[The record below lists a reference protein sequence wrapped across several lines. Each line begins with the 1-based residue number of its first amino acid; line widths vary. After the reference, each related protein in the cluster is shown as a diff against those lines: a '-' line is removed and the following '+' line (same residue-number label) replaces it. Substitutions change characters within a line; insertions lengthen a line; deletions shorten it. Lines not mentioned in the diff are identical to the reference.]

1 MIWQI
6 YKVFFTY
13 HFTRSLSFVAAAK
26 FSLFTFHFSL
36 KIANFAN
43 SFAKLQCTRQFKEK
57 QAFLLH
63 CSRFFVTLASPKLL
77 HLGKAQINLAF
88 HSTFRNFANKNKTF
102 YNTTMLQIRCKNN
115 NMTKSFPEGTSLLD
129 VYQEFADDIKLPYP
143 VVSAKVNNASQ
154 GLKFRLYQNRDVEF
168 LDAREGSG
176 HRVYVRS
183 LCFVLYKATQDL
195 FPGSKLFIEHTIS
208 RGYYCNFKKKGYEPM
223 VEGDVEK
230 IRERMQEII
239 NLDMPFRRNEATTEE
254 ALRVFAERG
263 LTDKVK
269 LLESSGQIYSDYYM
283 LGDTADY
290 YYGPLVPS
298 AGYLTVWGLETY
310 HDGMLLRVPDW
321 NNPTQLAEKVDMPK
335 TYEMFAE
342 KTKWDI
348 IMRLSNAGDVN
359 KAILKGHASELIQVS
374 EALQEKKIV
383 QIAEEIDRR
392 FHDEENPVR
401 MVLIT
406 GPSSS
411 GKTTFCKR
419 LSVQLLACGLRPLSF
434 STDDYFVNRLDT
446 PKLPNGDYDFDNI
459 ETVEYHLLED
469 HLLRLMKGERVEIP
483 EYNFV
488 TGKREWNGKKLKL
501 AGDTVLIIE
510 GIHAL
515 NPLLTKKIPDSLK
528 YKIYI
533 SALTSIS
540 LDDHNWIP
548 VRDNR
553 LLRRIIRDY
562 NKGAYTAQQTIA
574 QWKNVCEAEDQW
586 IFPFQETADAMFNS
600 ALNIEF
606 AVLRTHAEII
616 LASVPKNCDEYAEA
630 HRLLKFLRY
639 FIPISDKEIPPTS
652 IMREFVGGSSF
663 KYPR

>member
-1 MIWQI
+1 
-6 YKVFFTY
+6 
-13 HFTRSLSFVAAAK
+13 
-26 FSLFTFHFSL
+26 
-36 KIANFAN
+36 
-43 SFAKLQCTRQFKEK
+43 
-57 QAFLLH
+57 
-63 CSRFFVTLASPKLL
+63 
-77 HLGKAQINLAF
+77 
-88 HSTFRNFANKNKTF
+88 
-102 YNTTMLQIRCKNN
+102 MLQIRCKNN
-115 NMTKSFPEGTSLLD
+115 NVTKSFPEGCSLLD
-129 VYQEFADDIKLPYP
+129 VYQEFQDDIKLPYP

-183 LCFVLYKATQDL
+183 LSFVLYKATQDI
-195 FPGSKLFIEHTIS
+195 FPGSKLFIEHALC
-208 RGYYCNFKKKGYEPM
+208 RGYYCNFKKKNADPLTDE
-223 VEGDVEK
+223 DVAL
-230 IRERMQEII
+230 ISQRMQEII
-239 NLDMPFRRNEATTEE
+239 NLDMPFRRTEATTEE
-254 ALRVFAERG
+254 AIRVFAERG
-263 LTDKVK
+263 FSDKVK
-269 LLESSGQIYSDYYM
+269 LLETSGQIYSDYYT
-283 LGDTADY
+283 LGDTVDY

-298 AGYLTVWGLETY
+298 AGYLKVWGLERY
-310 HDGMLLRVPDW
+310 EQGLLLRVPDW
-321 NNPTQLAEKVDMPK
+321 NNPNQLAEKVDQPK
-335 TYEMFAE
+335 TFEMFAE

-359 KAILKGHASELIQVS
+359 KAIMRGHASELIQVS

-383 QIAEEIDRR
+383 QIAEDIESR
-392 FHDEENPVR
+392 FHREQDPVR
-401 MVLIT
+401 IVLIT

-419 LSVQLLACGLRPLSF
+419 LSVQLLACGLRPVSF
-434 STDDYFVNRLDT
+434 STDDYFVNRVDT

-459 ETVEYHLLED
+459 EAVEYSLLED
-469 HLLRLMKGERVEIP
+469 HLLRLMQGERVEIP

-501 AGDTVLIIE
+501 GSDTVLIIE

-515 NPLLTKKIPDSLK
+515 NPLLTKKLPDTLK

-562 NKGAYTAQQTIA
+562 NKGAFTAQQTIA
-574 QWKNVCEAEDQW
+574 QWKNVMEAENQW
-586 IFPFQETADAMFNS
+586 IFPYQESADVMFNS

-616 LASVPKNCDEYAEA
+616 LSSVPKNCPEYSEA
-630 HRLLKFLRY
+630 HRLLKFIHFFL
-639 FIPISDKEIPPTS
+639 PVSDKEIPPTS

-663 KYPR
+663 KY

>member
-1 MIWQI
+1 
-6 YKVFFTY
+6 
-13 HFTRSLSFVAAAK
+13 
-26 FSLFTFHFSL
+26 
-36 KIANFAN
+36 
-43 SFAKLQCTRQFKEK
+43 
-57 QAFLLH
+57 
-63 CSRFFVTLASPKLL
+63 
-77 HLGKAQINLAF
+77 
-88 HSTFRNFANKNKTF
+88 
-102 YNTTMLQIRCKNN
+102 MLQIRCKNIN
-115 NMTKSFPEGTSLLD
+115 VTKSFPEGTSLLD
-129 VYQEFADDIKLPYP
+129 VYQDFQDEINLPYP
-143 VVSAKVNNASQ
+143 VVSAKVNNVSQ
-154 GLKFRLYQNRDVEF
+154 GLKFRLFQNRDVEF

-183 LCFVLYKATQDL
+183 LSFLLYKATQDI
-195 FPGSKLFIEHTIS
+195 FPSSKLFIEHS
-208 RGYYCNFKKKGYEPM
+208 LCRGYYCNFKKGVRRQESGDGRQ
-223 VEGDVEK
+223 ETGDRSQLTDEDVERIK
-230 IRERMQEII
+230 TRMQEIVD
-239 NLDMPFRRNEATTEE
+239 LDMPFRRTEATTEE
-254 ALRVFAERG
+254 TIRVFTERG
-263 LTDKVK
+263 FFDKVK
-269 LLESSGQIYSDYYM
+269 LLETSGQVYSDYYT
-283 LGDTADY
+283 LGDTVDY

-298 AGYLTVWGLETY
+298 AGYLKVWDLERY
-310 HDGMLLRVPDW
+310 EDGMLLRVPDW
-321 NNPTQLAEKVDMPK
+321 NNPSQVAEKVSQPK
-335 TYEMFAE
+335 TFGMFAE
-342 KTKWDI
+342 KTRWDI

-359 KAILKGHASELIQVS
+359 KAIMRSHASELIQVS

-383 QIAEEIDRR
+383 QIAEEIERR
-392 FHDEENPVR
+392 FHQEQDPVR
-401 MVLIT
+401 IVLIT

-419 LSVQLLACGLRPLSF
+419 LSVQLLACGLRPVSF
-434 STDDYFVNRLDT
+434 STDDYFVNRVDT

-459 ETVEYHLLED
+459 ETVEYALLED
-469 HLLRLMKGERVEIP
+469 HLQRLMQGERVEIP

-488 TGKREWNGKKLKL
+488 TGKREYNGKKLKL

-515 NPLLTKKIPDSLK
+515 NPLLTKKLPDSLK

-574 QWKNVCEAEDQW
+574 QWKNVCQAEDQW
-586 IFPFQETADAMFNS
+586 IFPYQETADVMFNS

-616 LASVPKNCDEYAEA
+616 LASVPRNCPEYSEA
-630 HRLLKFLRY
+630 HRLLKFIHFFL
-639 FIPISDKEIPPTS
+639 PVSDKEIPPTS

-663 KYPR
+663 KY

>member
-1 MIWQI
+1 
-6 YKVFFTY
+6 
-13 HFTRSLSFVAAAK
+13 
-26 FSLFTFHFSL
+26 
-36 KIANFAN
+36 
-43 SFAKLQCTRQFKEK
+43 
-57 QAFLLH
+57 
-63 CSRFFVTLASPKLL
+63 
-77 HLGKAQINLAF
+77 
-88 HSTFRNFANKNKTF
+88 
-102 YNTTMLQIRCKNN
+102 MLQIRCKNIN
-115 NMTKSFPEGTSLLD
+115 VTKSFPEGTSLLD
-129 VYQEFADDIKLPYP
+129 VYHEFADEINLPFP
-143 VVSAKVNNASQ
+143 VVSAKVNNTSQ
-154 GLKFRLYQNRDVEF
+154 GLKFRLFQNRDVEF

-183 LCFVLYKATQDL
+183 LCFVLYKATQDV

-208 RGYYCNFKKKGYEPM
+208 RGYYCNFKKKGNEPLTDN
-223 VEGDVEK
+223 DVEL
-230 IRERMQEII
+230 ICQRMSEIV
-239 NLDMPFRRNEATTEE
+239 NLDMPFRRSEATNEE
-254 ALRVFAERG
+254 AIRVFAERG
-263 LTDKVK
+263 FTDKVK
-269 LLESSGQIYSDYYM
+269 LLETSGQIYSDYYM

-298 AGYLTVWGLETY
+298 AGYLKVWGLERY
-310 HDGMLLRVPDW
+310 HSGMLLRVPDW
-321 NNPTQLAEKVDMPK
+321 HNPMVLAEKVDMPK
-335 TYEMFAE
+335 TYSMFAE
-342 KTKWDI
+342 KTRWDI

-383 QIAEEIDRR
+383 QIAEEIDQR
-392 FHDEENPVR
+392 FRAEKNPVR
-401 MVLIT
+401 IVLIT

-419 LSVQLLACGLRPLSF
+419 LSIQLLACGLRPYSI
-434 STDDYFVNRLDT
+434 STDDYFVNRVDT

-459 ETVEYHLLED
+459 EAVEYKLLEE
-469 HLLRLMKGERVEIP
+469 HLSRLMKGERVEVP

-488 TGKREWNGKKLKL
+488 TGKREWNGKKVKL
-501 AGDTVLIIE
+501 NNDSILIIE

-515 NPLLTKKIPDSLK
+515 NPLLTSNIPDTAK
-528 YKIYI
+528 FKIYI

-562 NKGAYTAQQTIA
+562 NKGAFTAQQTIS
-574 QWKNVCEAEDQW
+574 QWPNVCEAEDKW

-616 LASVPKNCDEYAEA
+616 LASVPKNCPEYAEA
-630 HRLLKFLRY
+630 HRLLKFIHY

-663 KYPR
+663 KY

>member
-1 MIWQI
+1 M
-6 YKVFFTY
+6 
-13 HFTRSLSFVAAAK
+13 
-26 FSLFTFHFSL
+26 
-36 KIANFAN
+36 
-43 SFAKLQCTRQFKEK
+43 
-57 QAFLLH
+57 
-63 CSRFFVTLASPKLL
+63 
-77 HLGKAQINLAF
+77 
-88 HSTFRNFANKNKTF
+88 
-102 YNTTMLQIRCKNN
+102 
-115 NMTKSFPEGTSLLD
+115 LD
-129 VYQEFADDIKLPYP
+129 VYQEFANDIKLPYP

-154 GLKFRLYQNRDVEF
+154 GLKFRVFQNRDVEF
-168 LDAREGSG
+168 MDARQGSG

-183 LCFVLYKATQDL
+183 LCFLLYKATQDV

-208 RGYYCNFKKKGYEPM
+208 RGYYCNFKKKSNESLA
-223 VEGDVEK
+223 EGDVEL
-230 IRERMQEII
+230 IRNRMQEIV
-239 NLDMPFRRNEATTEE
+239 NLDMPFRRTEATNEE
-254 ALRVFAERG
+254 AIRVFAERG
-263 LTDKVK
+263 FSDKVK
-269 LLESSGQIYSDYYM
+269 LLETSGQIYSDYYM

-298 AGYLTVWGLETY
+298 AGYLKVFGLEPY

-321 NNPTQLAEKVDMPK
+321 NDPTRLAEKVDMPK
-335 TYEMFAE
+335 TYSMFAE
-342 KTKWDI
+342 KTRWDI

-383 QIAEEIDRR
+383 QIAEDIERR
-392 FHDEENPVR
+392 FHAEEDPIR
-401 MVLIT
+401 LVLIT

-419 LSVQLLACGLRPLSF
+419 LSIQLLACGLRPLSF
-434 STDDYFVNRLDT
+434 STDDYFVNRVDT

-459 ETVEYHLLED
+459 EAVDYHLLED
-469 HLLRLMKGERVEIP
+469 HLTRLMKGERVEIP
-483 EYNFV
+483 EYNFS

-515 NPLLTKKIPDSLK
+515 NPVLTQQIDNSLK

-548 VRDNR
+548 VHDNR

-562 NKGAYTAQQTIA
+562 NKGAFTAQETIA
-574 QWKNVCEAEDQW
+574 QWKNVCEAEEKW
-586 IFPFQETADAMFNS
+586 IFPYQETADVMFNS

-616 LASVPKNCDEYAEA
+616 LSSVPKNCPEYSEA
-630 HRLLKFLRY
+630 HRLLKFIHY
-639 FIPISDKEIPPTS
+639 FLPVSDKEIPPTS
-652 IMREFVGGSSF
+652 IMREFLGGSSF
-663 KYPR
+663 KY

>member
-1 MIWQI
+1 MGQPD
-6 YKVFFTY
+6 F
-13 HFTRSLSFVAAAK
+13 
-26 FSLFTFHFSL
+26 
-36 KIANFAN
+36 
-43 SFAKLQCTRQFKEK
+43 
-57 QAFLLH
+57 AFLESNAH
-63 CSRFFVTLASPKLL
+63 PSTLNS
-77 HLGKAQINLAF
+77 
-88 HSTFRNFANKNKTF
+88 
-102 YNTTMLQIRCKNN
+102 MLQIRCKNTN
-115 NMTKSFPEGTSLLD
+115 TTKSFPEGASLLD
-129 VYQEFADDIKLPYP
+129 VYKDFAEEIALPYP
-143 VVSAKVNNASQ
+143 VVAAKVNNTPQ

-168 LDAREGSG
+168 LDARAGSG
-176 HRVYVRS
+176 HRAYVRS
-183 LCFVLYKATQDL
+183 LCFILYKATQDV

-208 RGYYCNFKKKGYEPM
+208 RGYYCNFKKKGNEPLTP
-223 VEGDVEK
+223 EDVDA
-230 IRERMQEII
+230 ISQRIQEIVD
-239 NLDMPFRRNEATTEE
+239 LDMPFRRYEATNEE
-254 ALRVFAERG
+254 AVRVFAERG

-269 LLESSGQIYSDYYM
+269 LLETSGQIYSDYYT

-298 AGYLTVWGLETY
+298 AGYITVWALEPY
-310 HDGMLLRVPDW
+310 HDGMLLRIPDW
-321 NNPTQLAEKVDMPK
+321 HNPMKVAEKVDMPK
-335 TYEMFAE
+335 TYSMFAE
-342 KTKWDI
+342 KTRWDI

-359 KAILKGHASELIQVS
+359 KAILRGRASDLIKVS

-392 FHDEENPVR
+392 YHQEENPTR
-401 MVLIT
+401 LVLIT

-459 ETVEYHLLED
+459 SAVDYKLLEE
-469 HLLRLMKGERVEIP
+469 HLMRLMNGERVEIP
-483 EYNFV
+483 EYNFS

-501 AGDTVLIIE
+501 GNDTVLIIE

-515 NPLLTKKIPDSLK
+515 NPLLTKQIDDSLK
-528 YKIYI
+528 FKIYI

-562 NKGAYTAQQTIA
+562 NKRAFTARETISN
-574 QWKNVCEAEDQW
+574 WPNVCDAEDKW
-586 IFPFQETADAMFNS
+586 IFPYQETADVMFNS

-606 AVLRTHAEII
+606 AVLRAHAEVI
-616 LASVPKNCDEYAEA
+616 LASVPKNCPEYAEA
-630 HRLLKFLRY
+630 HRLLKFLHY
-639 FIPISDKEIPPTS
+639 FLPIDDHEIPPTS
-652 IMREFVGGSSF
+652 IMREFLGGSSF
-663 KYPR
+663 KY

>member
-1 MIWQI
+1 M
-6 YKVFFTY
+6 
-13 HFTRSLSFVAAAK
+13 
-26 FSLFTFHFSL
+26 
-36 KIANFAN
+36 
-43 SFAKLQCTRQFKEK
+43 
-57 QAFLLH
+57 LH
-63 CSRFFVTLASPKLL
+63 
-77 HLGKAQINLAF
+77 
-88 HSTFRNFANKNKTF
+88 
-102 YNTTMLQIRCKNN
+102 IRCKNN
-115 NMTKSFPEGTSLLD
+115 NVTKAFPEGCSLLD
-129 VYQEFADDIKLPYP
+129 VYQEFADEIKLPYP
-143 VVSAKVNNASQ
+143 VVSAKVNNASE

-183 LCFVLYKATQDL
+183 LCFLLYKATQDI

-208 RGYYCNFKKKGYEPM
+208 RGYYCNFKKKNN
-223 VEGDVEK
+223 EGLTDGDIEQ
-230 IRERMQEII
+230 ICERMKEIV
-239 NLDMPFRRNEATTEE
+239 NLDMPFRRTEATNEE
-254 ALRVFAERG
+254 AIRVFAERG
-263 LTDKVK
+263 FSDKVK
-269 LLESSGQIYSDYYM
+269 LLETSGQIYSDYYM

-298 AGYLTVWGLETY
+298 AGYLKVFGLEPY

-321 NNPTQLAEKVDMPK
+321 NNPTVLAEKVDMPK
-335 TYEMFAE
+335 TYEMFRE

-383 QIAEEIDRR
+383 QIAEDIERR
-392 FHDEENPVR
+392 FHAEEKPIR
-401 MVLIT
+401 LVLIT

-419 LSVQLLACGLRPLSF
+419 LSIQLLACGLRPMSF
-434 STDDYFVNRLDT
+434 STDDYFVNRVDT

-459 ETVEYHLLED
+459 ETVDYALLED
-469 HLLRLMKGERVEIP
+469 HLSRLMKGERVEVP
-483 EYNFV
+483 EYNFT

-515 NPLLTKKIPDSLK
+515 NPKLTQNIEDSLK
-528 YKIYI
+528 YRIYI

-562 NKGAYTAQQTIA
+562 NKGAYTARETIA
-574 QWKNVCEAEDQW
+574 QWKNVCEAEDKW
-586 IFPFQETADAMFNS
+586 IFPYQETADAMFNS

-616 LASVPKNCDEYAEA
+616 LSSVQRNCPEYAEA
-630 HRLLKFLRY
+630 HRLLKFIHY
-639 FIPISDKEIPPTS
+639 FLPVSDKEIPPTS

-663 KYPR
+663 KY

>member
-1 MIWQI
+1 
-6 YKVFFTY
+6 
-13 HFTRSLSFVAAAK
+13 
-26 FSLFTFHFSL
+26 
-36 KIANFAN
+36 
-43 SFAKLQCTRQFKEK
+43 
-57 QAFLLH
+57 
-63 CSRFFVTLASPKLL
+63 
-77 HLGKAQINLAF
+77 
-88 HSTFRNFANKNKTF
+88 
-102 YNTTMLQIRCKNN
+102 MLQIRCKNN
-115 NMTKSFPEGTSLLD
+115 NVTKSFPEGTSLLD

-154 GLKFRLYQNRDVEF
+154 GLKFRVFQNRDVEF
-168 LDAREGSG
+168 LDARQGSG

-183 LCFVLYKATQDL
+183 LCFLLYKATQDV

-208 RGYYCNFKKKGYEPM
+208 RGYYCNFKKKNNDALT
-223 VEGDVEK
+223 EGDVTL
-230 IRERMQEII
+230 ISNRMQEIV
-239 NLDMPFRRNEATTEE
+239 NLDMPFRRTEATNEE
-254 ALRVFAERG
+254 AIRVFAERG
-263 LTDKVK
+263 FADKVK
-269 LLESSGQIYSDYYM
+269 LLETSGQIYSDYYT

-298 AGYLTVWGLETY
+298 AGYLKVFGLEPY

-321 NNPTQLAEKVDMPK
+321 NNPTILAEKVDMPK

-342 KTKWDI
+342 KTRWDI

-359 KAILKGHASELIQVS
+359 KAILKGYASELIQVS

-383 QIAEEIDRR
+383 QIAEDIERR
-392 FHDEENPVR
+392 FHAEKDPIR
-401 MVLIT
+401 LVLIT

-419 LSVQLLACGLRPLSF
+419 LSIQLLACGLRPLSF
-434 STDDYFVNRLDT
+434 STDDYFVNRVDT

-459 ETVEYHLLED
+459 EAVDYHLLED
-469 HLLRLMKGERVEIP
+469 HLTRLMKGERVEVP
-483 EYNFV
+483 EYNFS

-515 NPLLTKKIPDSLK
+515 NPLLTQQIENSLK
-528 YKIYI
+528 YRIYI

-548 VRDNR
+548 VHDNR

-562 NKGAYTAQQTIA
+562 NKGAFTAQETIA
-574 QWKNVCEAEDQW
+574 QWKNVCEAEDKW
-586 IFPFQETADAMFNS
+586 IFPYQETADAMFNS

-616 LASVPKNCDEYAEA
+616 LSSVPKNCPEYSEA
-630 HRLLKFLRY
+630 HRLLKFIHY
-639 FIPISDKEIPPTS
+639 FLPVSDKEIPPTS
-652 IMREFVGGSSF
+652 IMREFLGGSSF
-663 KYPR
+663 KY

>member
-1 MIWQI
+1 
-6 YKVFFTY
+6 
-13 HFTRSLSFVAAAK
+13 
-26 FSLFTFHFSL
+26 
-36 KIANFAN
+36 
-43 SFAKLQCTRQFKEK
+43 
-57 QAFLLH
+57 
-63 CSRFFVTLASPKLL
+63 
-77 HLGKAQINLAF
+77 
-88 HSTFRNFANKNKTF
+88 
-102 YNTTMLQIRCKNN
+102 MLQIRCKNN
-115 NMTKSFPEGTSLLD
+115 NVTKSFPEGCSLLD
-129 VYQEFADDIKLPYP
+129 VYQEFQDEIKLPYP

-154 GLKFRLYQNRDVEF
+154 GLKFRLFQNRDVEF

-183 LCFVLYKATQDL
+183 LSFLLYKATQDL
-195 FPGSKLFIEHTIS
+195 FPGSKLFIEHS
-208 RGYYCNFKKKGYEPM
+208 LCRGYYCNFKKKNADPLTDE
-223 VEGDVEK
+223 DVELIK
-230 IRERMQEII
+230 QRMQEVV
-239 NLDMPFRRNEATTEE
+239 NLDMPFRRTEATTEE
-254 ALRVFAERG
+254 AIRVFAERG
-263 LTDKVK
+263 FSDKVK
-269 LLESSGQIYSDYYM
+269 LLETSGQIYSDYYT
-283 LGDTADY
+283 LGDTVDY

-298 AGYLTVWGLETY
+298 AGYLKVWGLERY
-310 HDGMLLRVPDW
+310 EQGMLLRVPDW
-321 NNPTQLAEKVDMPK
+321 NNPNQLAEKVEQPK
-335 TYEMFAE
+335 TFEMFAE

-359 KAILKGHASELIQVS
+359 KAIMRGYASELIQVS

-383 QIAEEIDRR
+383 QIAEEIDKR
-392 FHDEENPVR
+392 FHREKDPVR
-401 MVLIT
+401 IVLIT

-419 LSVQLLACGLRPLSF
+419 LSVQLLACGLRPISF
-434 STDDYFVNRLDT
+434 STDDYFVNRVDT

-459 ETVEYHLLED
+459 KTVDYHMLED
-469 HLLRLMKGERVEIP
+469 HLLRLMDGERVEIP

-501 AGDTVLIIE
+501 GSDTVLIIE

-515 NPLLTKKIPDSLK
+515 NPLLTQKIPDSLK

-574 QWKNVCEAEDQW
+574 QWKNVCEAENQW
-586 IFPFQETADAMFNS
+586 IFPYQESADVMFNS

-616 LASVPKNCDEYAEA
+616 LSSVPKNCPEYSEA
-630 HRLLKFLRY
+630 HRLLKFIHFFL
-639 FIPISDKEIPPTS
+639 PVSDKEIPPTS

-663 KYPR
+663 KYKRL

>member
-1 MIWQI
+1 MRQVSKI
-6 YKVFFTY
+6 
-13 HFTRSLSFVAAAK
+13 LSFGKTKKNV
-26 FSLFTFHFSL
+26 FSFV
-36 KIANFAN
+36 
-43 SFAKLQCTRQFKEK
+43 
-57 QAFLLH
+57 FLLLI
-63 CSRFFVTLASPKLL
+63 R
-77 HLGKAQINLAF
+77 I
-88 HSTFRNFANKNKTF
+88 FAVETP
-102 YNTTMLQIRCKNN
+102 TTMLQIRCKNN
-115 NMTKSFPEGTSLLD
+115 NTTKSFPEGTSLLD
-129 VYQEFADDIKLPYP
+129 VYQEFADEIKLPYP
-143 VVSAKVNNASQ
+143 VVSAKVNNASE

-176 HRVYVRS
+176 HRAYVRS
-183 LCFVLYKATQDL
+183 LCFVLYKATQDV

-208 RGYYCNFKKKGYEPM
+208 RGYYCNFKKKNMEPLA
-223 VEGDVEK
+223 EGDVER
-230 IRERMQEII
+230 ITERMREIVG
-239 NLDMPFRRNEATTEE
+239 LDMPFRRNEATNEE
-254 ALRVFAERG
+254 AIRVFSERG
-263 LTDKVK
+263 FTDKVK
-269 LLESSGQIYSDYYM
+269 LLETSGQIYSDYYT

-298 AGYLTVWGLETY
+298 AGYLKVFGLEPY
-310 HDGMLLRVPDW
+310 HDSMLLRVPDW
-321 NNPTQLAEKVDMPK
+321 NDPNRLAEKVDMPK

-342 KTKWDI
+342 KTRWDI

-359 KAILKGHASELIQVS
+359 RAIQKGHASELIQVS

-392 FHDEENPVR
+392 FHAEENPIR
-401 MVLIT
+401 LVLIT

-419 LSVQLLACGLRPLSF
+419 LSIQLLACGLRPMSF
-434 STDDYFVNRLDT
+434 STDDYFVNRVDT

-459 ETVEYHLLED
+459 EAVDYQLLED
-469 HLLRLMKGERVEIP
+469 HLTRLMKGERVEIP
-483 EYNFV
+483 EYNFA

-501 AGDTVLIIE
+501 SNDTVLIIE

-515 NPLLTKKIPDSLK
+515 NPLLTKKIEDSLK

-548 VRDNR
+548 TRDNR

-562 NKGAYTAQQTIA
+562 NKGAFTAQETIA
-574 QWKNVCEAEDQW
+574 QWKNVCEAEDKW

-616 LASVPKNCDEYAEA
+616 LASVPRNCKEYAEA
-630 HRLLKFLRY
+630 HRLLKFIHY
-639 FIPISDKEIPPTS
+639 FIPVSDKEIPPTS

-663 KYPR
+663 KY

>member
-1 MIWQI
+1 M
-6 YKVFFTY
+6 
-13 HFTRSLSFVAAAK
+13 
-26 FSLFTFHFSL
+26 
-36 KIANFAN
+36 
-43 SFAKLQCTRQFKEK
+43 
-57 QAFLLH
+57 
-63 CSRFFVTLASPKLL
+63 
-77 HLGKAQINLAF
+77 
-88 HSTFRNFANKNKTF
+88 
-102 YNTTMLQIRCKNN
+102 TMLHIRCKNN
-115 NMTKSFPEGTSLLD
+115 NVTKSFAEGTSLLD
-129 VYQEFADDIKLPYP
+129 VYQEFQNDIQLPYP
-143 VVSAKVNNASQ
+143 VVSAKVNNVSQ

-168 LDAREGSG
+168 LDARAGSG

-183 LCFVLYKATQDL
+183 LSFVLYKATQDL
-195 FPGSKLFIEHTIS
+195 FPGSKLFIEHS
-208 RGYYCNFKKKGYEPM
+208 LCRGYYCNFKKRAGEALTDD
-223 VEGDVEK
+223 DVVR
-230 IRERMQEII
+230 ISQRMQEII
-239 NLDMPFRRNEATTEE
+239 SLDMPFRRTEATNEE
-254 ALRVFAERG
+254 AIRVFTERG
-263 LTDKVK
+263 FSDKVK
-269 LLESSGQIYSDYYM
+269 LLETSGQIYSDYYT
-283 LGDTADY
+283 LGDTVDY

-298 AGYLTVWGLETY
+298 AGYLQVWGLERY
-310 HDGMLLRVPDW
+310 GDGLLLRVPDW
-321 NNPTQLAEKVDMPK
+321 DNPTRLAEKVEQPK

-342 KTKWDI
+342 KTRWDI

-359 KAILKGHASELIQVS
+359 KAIQRGHASELIQVS

-392 FHDEENPVR
+392 FHRKKNPVR
-401 MVLIT
+401 LVLIT

-434 STDDYFVNRLDT
+434 STDDYFVNRVDT
-446 PKLPNGDYDFDNI
+446 PRLPNGDYDFDNI
-459 ETVEYHLLED
+459 ETVEYSLLED
-469 HLLRLMKGERVEIP
+469 HLLRLMQGERVEIP

-501 AGDTVLIIE
+501 SSDTMLIIE

-515 NPLLTKKIPDSLK
+515 NPLLTKKIDDQLK

-562 NKGAYTAQQTIA
+562 NKGAFTARQTIA
-574 QWKNVCEAEDQW
+574 QWKNVLEAEDKW
-586 IFPFQETADAMFNS
+586 IFPYQETADVMFNS

-616 LASVPKNCDEYAEA
+616 LTSVPRNCPEYSEA
-630 HRLLKFLRY
+630 HRLLKFIHY
-639 FIPISDKEIPPTS
+639 FLPISDKEIPPTS

-663 KYPR
+663 KY